1 MKSEADAVCPS
12 NRDAMQIQNPNSTTY
27 LYSKSREQDG
37 VTPDKKESGDES
49 IEIAYYV
56 DGSYENNERRSNWK
70 ADKR

>member
-1 MKSEADAVCPS
+1 
-12 NRDAMQIQNPNSTTY
+12 MQIQNPNSTT
-27 LYSKSREQDG
+27 YSKSREQDG

-56 DGSYENNERRSNWK
+56 DRSYENNERRSNWK